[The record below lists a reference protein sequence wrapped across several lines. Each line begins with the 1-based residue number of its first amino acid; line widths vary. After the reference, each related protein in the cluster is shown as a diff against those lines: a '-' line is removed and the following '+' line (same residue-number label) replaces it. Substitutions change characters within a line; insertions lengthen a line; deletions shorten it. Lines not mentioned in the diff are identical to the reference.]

1 MSTSSLPAAAL
12 ASQDSL
18 SSLASQRREIQARL
32 SSPDLSGCSCW
43 SSPRPPAGQP
53 LVLRPCNIAAH
64 ARARADEAAARMALL
79 AELAEVARPLL
90 AGSWRD
96 SDVAQLAA
104 MLGVVLD
111 E

>member
-1 MSTSSLPAAAL
+1 
-12 ASQDSL
+12 
-18 SSLASQRREIQARL
+18 
-32 SSPDLSGCSCW
+32 
-43 SSPRPPAGQP
+43 
-53 LVLRPCNIAAH
+53 
-64 ARARADEAAARMALL
+64 MALL